1 MSESRLPVPQ
11 LDTALLTTVCAAG
24 DDGRARIL
32 CFGNILELESDV
44 LLLESKREL
53 EIGAALILKVVFPG
67 VQRGSKPVVSLG
79 CMVVGVRDSVQLH
92 YDLDIE
98 NMDDETSL
106 QLAEFRSLR
115 GFEKVG

>member
-11 LDTALLTTVCAAG
+11 RDTALLTTVCAAG
-24 DDGRARIL
+24 DDGGAKTL
-32 CFGNILELESDV
+32 CFGNILELESDALV
-44 LLLESKREL
+44 LESKREL

-67 VQRGSKPVVSLG
+67 VQHGAKPVVSLG
-79 CMVVGVRDSVQLH
+79 CVVVGMRDSVQLH
-92 YDLDIE
+92 YDLAIE
-98 NMDDETSL
+98 KMDVEASL

>member
-1 MSESRLPVPQ
+1 MSEPRQPIPLRESG
-11 LDTALLTTVCAAG
+11 LLATVSATG
-24 DDGRARIL
+24 EDGVAKTL
-32 CFGNILELESDV
+32 GFGNILELESDV

-79 CMVVGVRDSVQLH
+79 CVVVGVRDSVRLH
-92 YDLDIE
+92 YDLAIE
-98 NMDDETSL
+98 NMDDEASL